1 MTAIPLF
8 PRHVDPPYS
17 GRGRRPRAQARV
29 LAMVRA
35 HGPVDAGTLAAE
47 FGRSAGGVRRC
58 LRLLESA
65 ALVVGEAGDGRAR
78 VWRAAE

>member
-29 LAMVRA
+29 LAVVRA
-35 HGPVDAGTLAAE
+35 RGPVDAGTLAAE
-47 FGRSAGGVRRC
+47 IGRSPGSVRRC
-58 LRLLESA
+58 LRLLENA
-65 ALVVGEAGDGRAR
+65 GLTLGATGDGRAR
-78 VWRAAE
+78 AWRAAE